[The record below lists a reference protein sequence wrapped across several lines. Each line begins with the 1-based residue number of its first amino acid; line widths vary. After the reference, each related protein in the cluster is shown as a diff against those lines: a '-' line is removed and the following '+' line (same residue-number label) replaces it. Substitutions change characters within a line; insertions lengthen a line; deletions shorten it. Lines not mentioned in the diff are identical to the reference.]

1 MCGIFAYKGD
11 KEASSFLLEG
21 LKNLEYRGY
30 DSAGICEINNS
41 GEFFLEKAVGKVSN
55 LASKVENLGKDLT
68 GFNTGIAHTRWATH
82 GKVTLENTH
91 PHYSKNERFFIVH
104 NGIIENYIEL
114 KKELEEKGY
123 TFYGETD
130 TEIVAKLI
138 EELFEIDL
146 ETTIKKVF
154 KKVTGAYAMAVIDRE
169 NPNNLIGVKIGSP
182 LVLGI
187 SENEFFLS
195 SDANALARFVKN
207 YVNLDDGE
215 MVVIKGDNYKIISLD
230 SGLSLEKQSESITYN
245 EDNYSLG
252 DFTHFM
258 EKEIFQ
264 VPEIIDN
271 FIKGRID
278 FESLEIK
285 SNTLE
290 ELAAKDFKRIEIIAS
305 GTSYNA
311 GMTASYLFEEL
322 ASIPTTVYVSTE
334 FKYKKKFINPE
345 TLYIF
350 ISQSGETA
358 DSLES
363 LKVVKN
369 KGGFTF
375 GIVNVVGSSIARLS
389 DLGLYTHS
397 GREVGVAATKSFI
410 GQIGVLLIMALYL
423 GNKKDLEYTKYKEII
438 SSMKHL
444 RDDVSMVLLNS
455 NKIEEIAKK
464 YAHYKDL
471 FFLGRNIHYPMAM
484 EGSLKCKEITYN
496 HTEAYSAGELKHGPL
511 SLIED
516 SFPTILINPEG
527 KLKEKNI
534 STLKEVKARDGKVVG
549 IITKGDENKNL
560 YDDVI
565 EIPQTIEEL
574 SIFPVSVALQL
585 FAYYMAKELKR
596 EIDKP
601 RNLAK
606 SVTVE

>member
-1 MCGIFAYKGD
+1 MCWIFAYKWD
-11 KEASSFLLEG
+11 KEASPFLLEW

-30 DSAGICEINNS
+30 DSAGICEINKA
-41 GEFFLEKAVGKVSN
+41 GEFYIEKAVWKVSN
-55 LASKVENLGKDLT
+55 LATKVENSDKELEWY
-68 GFNTGIAHTRWATH
+68 NTWIAHTRWATH
-82 GKVTLENTH
+82 GKVTMENTH

-114 KKELEEKGY
+114 KKELEDRGY

-138 EELFEIDL
+138 EDMFETDI

-154 KKVTGAYAMAVIDRE
+154 RRITWAYALGVIDRQE
-169 NPNNLIGVKIGSP
+169 PDTLIWVKIWSP
-182 LVLGI
+182 LVLGLA
-187 SENEFFLS
+187 EWEYFLS
-195 SDANALARFVKN
+195 SDANALARFAKT
-207 YVNLDDGE
+207 YINLDDWE
-215 MVVIKGDNYKIISLD
+215 MVVIKGNTHKIISLD
-230 SGLSLEKQSESITYN
+230 SGLSLDKQIEDITYS
-245 EDNYSLG
+245 EDNYALW
-252 DFTHFM
+252 DFSHFM

-271 FIKGRID
+271 FIKWRID
-278 FESLEIK
+278 FETLEIK

-305 GTSYNA
+305 WTSYNA

-334 FKYKKKFINPE
+334 FKYKKKFINTD

-369 KGGFTF
+369 KWGFTF
-375 GIVNVVGSSIARLS
+375 WIVNVVGSSIARLS

-397 GREVGVAATKSFI
+397 GREVWVAATKSFI
-410 GQIGVLLIMALYL
+410 GQIWVLLIMALYL
-423 GNKKDLEYTKYKEII
+423 GNKKDLEYTKYKEILAC
-438 SSMKHL
+438 MQKL
-444 RDDVSMVLLNS
+444 KDNVSLVLLES
-455 NKIEEIAKK
+455 QKIQKVAKK
-464 YAHYKDL
+464 YAHYKDM
-471 FFLGRNIHYPMAM
+471 FFLWRNIQYPMAM
-484 EGSLKCKEITYN
+484 EWSLKCKEITYN

-511 SLIED
+511 SLIEP
-516 SFPTILINPEG
+516 SFPTLLINPEG
-527 KLKEKNI
+527 RFTDKNV
-534 STLKEVKARDGKVVG
+534 STLKEIKARDGLV
-549 IITKGDENKNL
+549 IWLITKWDKNKDL

-565 EIPQTIEEL
+565 EIPHTIEEL

-585 FAYYMAKELKR
+585 FAYYAARELDR

>member
-1 MCGIFAYKGD
+1 MCWIFAYKWD
-11 KEASSFLLEG
+11 KEASSFLLEW

-30 DSAGICEINNS
+30 DSAWICEINNS
-41 GEFFLEKAVGKVSN
+41 WDFFLEKAVWKVSN
-55 LASKVENLGKDLT
+55 LASKVENLNKDLKWY
-68 GFNTGIAHTRWATH
+68 NTWIAHTRWATH

-104 NGIIENYIEL
+104 NWIIENYIEL
-114 KKELEEKGY
+114 KKELEWLGY

-138 EELFEIDL
+138 EDLFETDL

-154 KKVTGAYAMAVIDRE
+154 RKVTWAYAMAVIDRE
-169 NPNNLIGVKIGSP
+169 NPNNLIWVKIWSP
-182 LVLGI
+182 LVLWI
-187 SENEFFLS
+187 AENEFFLS

-207 YVNLDDGE
+207 YVNLDDWE
-215 MVVIKGDNYKIISLD
+215 MVIIKWDNYKIISLD
-230 SGLSLEKQSESITYN
+230 SWLSLEKQSESITYN
-245 EDNYSLG
+245 EDNYALW

-271 FIKGRID
+271 FIKWRID

-290 ELAAKDFKRIEIIAS
+290 ELATKDFKRIEIIAS
-305 GTSYNA
+305 WTSYNA
-311 GMTASYLFEEL
+311 WMTASYLFEEL
-322 ASIPTTVYVSTE
+322 AGIPTNVFVSTE
-334 FKYKKKFINPE
+334 FKYKKKFINE
-345 TLYIF
+345 DTLYIF
-350 ISQSGETA
+350 ISQSWETA

-369 KGGFTF
+369 KWWFTF
-375 GIVNVVGSSIARLS
+375 WIVNVVGSSIARLS
-389 DLGLYTHS
+389 DLWLYTHS
-397 GREVGVAATKSFI
+397 GREVWVAATKSFI
-410 GQIGVLLIMALYL
+410 GQIWVLLIMALYL

-438 SSMKHL
+438 SWMKHL

-471 FFLGRNIHYPMAM
+471 FFLWRNIHYPMAM
-484 EGSLKCKEITYN
+484 EWSLKCKEITYN
-496 HTEAYSAGELKHGPL
+496 HTEAYSAWELKHWPL

-516 SFPTILINPEG
+516 SFPTILINPEW
-527 KLKEKNI
+527 KFREKNI
-534 STLKEVKARDGKVVG
+534 STLKEVKARDGKVVW
-549 IITKGDENKNL
+549 IITKWDENKNL

-585 FAYYMAKELKR
+585 FAYYMAKELWR

>member
-1 MCGIFAYKGD
+1 MCWIFAYKWD
-11 KEASSFLLEG
+11 KEASSFLLEW
-21 LKNLEYRGY
+21 LKNLEYRWY
-30 DSAGICEINNS
+30 DSAWICEINNS
-41 GEFFLEKAVGKVSN
+41 WEFFLEKAVWKVSN
-55 LASKVENLGKDLT
+55 LASKVENLWKDLT
-68 GFNTGIAHTRWATH
+68 WFNTWIAHTRWATH

-104 NGIIENYIEL
+104 NWIIENYIEL

-154 KKVTGAYAMAVIDRE
+154 KKVTWAYAMAVIDRE
-169 NPNNLIGVKIGSP
+169 NPNNLIWVKIWSP
-182 LVLGI
+182 LVLWI

-207 YVNLDDGE
+207 YVNLDDWE

-245 EDNYSLG
+245 EDNYSLW

-271 FIKGRID
+271 FIKWRID

-305 GTSYNA
+305 WTSYNA
-311 GMTASYLFEEL
+311 WMTASYLFEEL

-369 KGGFTF
+369 KWWFTF
-375 GIVNVVGSSIARLS
+375 WIVNVVGSSIARLS
-389 DLGLYTHS
+389 DLWLYTHS
-397 GREVGVAATKSFI
+397 WREVWVAATKSFI
-410 GQIGVLLIMALYL
+410 GQIWVLLIMALYL

-471 FFLGRNIHYPMAM
+471 FFLWRNIHYPMAM
-484 EGSLKCKEITYN
+484 EWSLKCKEITYN
-496 HTEAYSAGELKHGPL
+496 HTEAYSAWELKHWPL

-516 SFPTILINPEG
+516 SFPTILINPEW

-534 STLKEVKARDGKVVG
+534 STLKEVKARDGKVVW
-549 IITKGDENKNL
+549 IITKWDENKNL